1 MAASDRELPLMT
13 QPTLLAPY
21 VYQKAFISQF
31 WVTRDGPWRPGQPER
46 IVATCTTEADAQLV
60 CAALNMTA

>member
-1 MAASDRELPLMT
+1 MT
-13 QPTLLAPY
+13 QPRLLDGY
-21 VYQKAFISQF
+21 VYQPALIVGF
-31 WVTRDGPWRPGQPER
+31 WVTRDGPWTPGQPDR